1 MNNWEE
7 AMNSKIITLENKLN
21 VKVNMWGGNHKSSVI
36 LLHGLG
42 STGKSFSELAAILSQ
57 NNNVYAF
64 DLPGH
69 GTSTY
74 LDHEDFF
81 SMESLADWVKEVV
94 NYLNVDNFHIVGH
107 SVGGNIG
114 LAFAKKYILK
124 SLILLDGGYIRAK
137 NIPDNTLED
146 EIKMTEQHIENFTFS
161 SWEAYEK
168 ELFNDGMSQMHI
180 DLSKDSMKSE
190 NRMIKLIVNP
200 KVASHIVR
208 QKYNEPTDE
217 TLMAVSSKV
226 LLLRS
231 TIPQEFNYL
240 RDKETK
246 RFNQSINTTVV
257 NVKNASHD
265 IYWDNPLFVGE
276 QINEWIMKL

>member
-1 MNNWEE
+1 
-7 AMNSKIITLENKLN
+7 MNSKIITLENKLN
-21 VKVNMWGGNHKSSVI
+21 VKVNMWEGNHKSSVI

-180 DLSKDSMKSE
+180 DLSKDSMKNE

-200 KVASHIVR
+200 KVARHIVR

-217 TLMAVSSKV
+217 TLMCVSSQV

-231 TIPQEFNYL
+231 TIPQEFNNI
-240 RDKETK
+240 REKETK

-257 NVKNASHD
+257 DVKNASHD
-265 IYWDNPLFVGE
+265 IYWDNPLFVAE